1 MASSVCNRC
10 SAPARGLFSSLRP
23 QQVARLISV
32 RVAHTYEPGQQL
44 CFQGNPA
51 LAVYCIQQ
59 GRFKLSRLD
68 RGGEEHVIGTRGAG
82 DLIGHRAVLT
92 AATYRSTAESLSR
105 SIACA
110 IPRETFLELLRDS
123 PELTFA
129 LTVRLASDSLATEDL
144 LLARSLDLVR
154 TRFARFLSQ
163 LPARPG
169 EGRVPVIVPL
179 PFKREEIARLIDT
192 TPATLSRTLHALTQ
206 RGVLEPRGRDIR
218 VLDVAALERIARPAS
233 DSDARSPAAW

>member
-1 MASSVCNRC
+1 MSSACDKC
-10 SAPARGLFSSLRP
+10 SAPARGLFFSLRP
-23 QQVARLISV
+23 QQVARLTAA

-51 LAVYCIQQ
+51 LAVYCVQQ

-82 DLIGHRAVLT
+82 DFIGHRAVLT
-92 AATYRSTAESLSR
+92 AAPYRSTAQALGR

-123 PELTFA
+123 PELA
-129 LTVRLASDSLATEDL
+129 LALAVRMAGDSLASEEL
-144 LLARSLDLVR
+144 LMARSLERVR
-154 TRFARFLSQ
+154 TRFARFLLAQ
-163 LPARPG
+163 LSARPREAG
-169 EGRVPVIVPL
+169 GPVIVPL
-179 PFKREEIARLIDT
+179 SFKREEIARLIDT
-192 TPATLSRTLHALTQ
+192 TPATLSRTLHVLTE
-206 RGVLEPRGRDIR
+206 RGVLEPRGREIR
-218 VLDVAALERIARPAS
+218 VLDLAALERIARPAS